1 MTDVGSWPTGDILGG
16 APLTAN
22 VSVQE
27 QIQGKELAS
36 EPGSEMV
43 PGRAVAYDGLNG
55 QEQKTE
61 DRERRRERMNALCV
75 PKTSSELMT

>member
-1 MTDVGSWPTGDILGG
+1 VSVRT
-16 APLTAN
+16 APAGVFDAQETSREVLLY

-27 QIQGKELAS
+27 EIQVWKELAC

-43 PGRAVAYDGLNG
+43 PGRAITYDGLNG

-61 DRERRRERMNALCV
+61 DSERRRKRMTR
-75 PKTSSELMT
+75 PTRK